1 METNLIVA
9 KLGWRL
15 QLAIRSTHDGIG
27 GSWVDIV
34 VDIEYRMVDIA
45 WKLPKF
51 TTISTFFDCS
61 EINKHM
67 HIPNVSFSGTSSSFI
82 HTNTVNTIQFSV

>member
-15 QLAIRSTHDGIG
+15 QLAIRSAHDGIG

-51 TTISTFFDCS
+51 TTISTFFDCCAQ
-61 EINKHM
+61 
-67 HIPNVSFSGTSSSFI
+67 TS
-82 HTNTVNTIQFSV
+82 

>member
-1 METNLIVA
+1 MYIDVETNLIVA

-15 QLAIRSTHDGIG
+15 QLAIRSAHDGIG

-61 EINKHM
+61 EWAKLFD
-67 HIPNVSFSGTSSSFI
+67 SALW
-82 HTNTVNTIQFSV
+82 

>member
-51 TTISTFFDCS
+51 TTISTFFDCCVVELVLS
-61 EINKHM
+61 IVVYVLAL
-67 HIPNVSFSGTSSSFI
+67 VSVCCYFLPRLI
-82 HTNTVNTIQFSV
+82 